1 MTQSKHQQ
9 ADASLV
15 DSVIQRLTEDRSQF
29 EGFLRRRVRDDSIA
43 QDLLQQSFVKALQQ
57 HHSLKNEESVVPWFY
72 RILRNT
78 LIDYYRSQA
87 TDEARQKDFEKQA
100 DIFSENHVPSLDEAK
115 TTVCACLE
123 GVLSALRPGYADLI
137 RRIDLTGEPLA
148 SVAQQLQITPNN
160 ATVRLHRARQ
170 ALRKSLE
177 ASCGICSKHGCI
189 DCTCH

>member
-9 ADASLV
+9 ADSSLV
-15 DSVIQRLTEDRSQF
+15 DSVIQRLIEDRSQF
-29 EGFLRRRVRDDSIA
+29 EAFLRRRVRDDTIA
-43 QDLLQQSFVKALQQ
+43 QDLLQHSFVKALQQ
-57 HHSLKNEESVVPWFY
+57 YHSLKNEESVVPWFF

-87 TDEARQKDFEKQA
+87 SDDARHQDFLEQSSILSDE
-100 DIFSENHVPSLDEAK
+100 HVPSLDEVK

-123 GVLSALRPGYADLI
+123 GVLSTLRPGYADLI
-137 RRIDLTGEPLA
+137 RRVDLTGEPLA
-148 SVAQQLQITPNN
+148 TVARHLQITPNN
-160 ATVRLHRARQ
+160 AAVRLHRARQ
-170 ALRKSLE
+170 ALRNSLE